1 MNKKPNR
8 YFTNSKGER
17 FNLEGHFVDY
27 EGNFINY
34 DGGFLEGFF
43 HGKVLSDNPDYKVPE
58 CTFSYGFPV
67 KMTVKESDGET
78 YEYECLDGKTLNRE
92 ENLSRIRMKEE
103 EVMK

>member
-1 MNKKPNR
+1 MNMKPNR

-34 DGGFLEGFF
+34 DGEFLEGFF

-58 CTFSYGFPV
+58 CIFSVPGP
-67 KMTVKESDGET
+67 ESACRHSCGHRT
-78 YEYECLDGKTLNRE
+78 SG
-92 ENLSRIRMKEE
+92 SPMSG
-103 EVMK
+103 